1 LVADCQAI
9 ETTGIISPSGIAEM
23 GRAIGERVGTHR
35 TPTGIR
41 QVRAGF
47 HDDDQVAGADDVES
61 ECIRISD
68 ST

>member
-1 LVADCQAI
+1 
-9 ETTGIISPSGIAEM
+9 M